1 VNAAA
6 MAPGHLG
13 CCYEGQSGFRRPA
26 QLLLLCC
33 VLLLLCLRAA
43 QADTAAATSPCPGKP
58 RCVQLVVDGTV
69 ESIPPIFRAA
79 VTNSSVNEIVLA
91 GSRYVLRPSS
101 WALYTQQQP
110 YRLARNL
117 TIRGHKVSQ

>member
-1 VNAAA
+1 MNAAA
-6 MAPGHLG
+6 MAGGHLG
-13 CCYEGQSGFRRPA
+13 FCSEGHTGLRRPA
-26 QLLLLCC
+26 RVLLLCC

-43 QADTAAATSPCPGKP
+43 QADTAAATLPCPGKP
-58 RCVQLVVDGTV
+58 RCVQLAVDGTV

-101 WALYTQQQP
+101 WTLYTQQQP
-110 YRLARNL
+110 YRLTRNL

>member
-1 VNAAA
+1 MPAR
-6 MAPGHLG
+6 PLWL
-13 CCYEGQSGFRRPA
+13 CCGM
-26 QLLLLCC
+26 LLLL
-33 VLLLLCLRAA
+33 LSWRTA
-43 QADTAAATSPCPGKP
+43 QADAVPPGGATKPCPGKP
-58 RCVQLVVDGTV
+58 HCVQLVVDGTI

-101 WALYTQQQP
+101 WAIYTQQQP

-117 TIRGHKVSQ
+117 TIRGHKVGEPGHLEQQHAA